1 MLDTLKR
8 ILATLDRW
16 LQRHRSTR
24 VARRATI
31 GFMQHEALQNAGGM
45 AYFAVLSIFQLL
57 VLGVVVFSFFV
68 GEGEARQFVI
78 KQVQAGSPIDATTVA
93 AVIDSVIASRGGI
106 TLVSFAFLAWSALG
120 VFGAVSKGISTAFVA
135 AKPRPFVQDK
145 LIGLLLMGTTGLLL
159 VGSVV
164 IGLVTGIVQTAAA
177 PAVARVPGGGL
188 ALSAVGLLAPL
199 LLVFIAFVVLYRV
212 VPNRPVRL
220 GEIWPGALVAA
231 VLWTLLRIG
240 FTYYATSIAHY
251 DTAFGPIS
259 AAISLLVFLYFASV
273 VILLG
278 AEVARANVVEDE
290 LAVRLGIGQD

>member
-8 ILATLDRW
+8 SLATVDRW

-31 GFMQHEALQNAGGM
+31 GFMQHEALQHAGSM

-78 KQVQAGSPIDATTVA
+78 RQVQAGSPIDATTVA
-93 AVIDSVIASRGGI
+93 AVIDSVIQSRGGI

-120 VFGAVSKGISTAFVA
+120 VFGAVSKGISAAFVA

-145 LIGLLLMGTTGLLL
+145 LIGLVLMGTTGLLL
-159 VGSVV
+159 VASVV
-164 IGLVTGIVQTAAA
+164 IGLVTGIVQAAAA
-177 PAVARVPGGGL
+177 PAVERVPGGGL